1 MSFIATAIIGSAVVG
16 GVLSSNA
23 QKSAAKS
30 ASRAQ
35 QQAADQ
41 SIAEQRRQFDAVQ
54 QLMAPYVQS
63 GTTALSRYN
72 ALTGLSGQEA
82 QQSMIQQIS
91 SGAEYGALVR
101 AGEEGILQS
110 ASATGGLRGGNT
122 QSALAKFR
130 PEILSSLIRDEYSR
144 LGNMASMGQNAAAG
158 LGNAGMQTGQN
169 ISNQYGQIGQAQ
181 AGAAL
186 ARGQAT
192 ANMWG
197 NIAGSVGLAAGLGG
211 FGNRPT
217 PTPAGFDQMLTNVQ
231 TPLPVGIGSVNTN
244 PYITSDIRLKAD
256 IEPMG
261 ERNGLAWYSYR
272 YVWDEPGTKR
282 EGVMAQEVIET
293 HPDAVITHPLG
304 FLMVDYSKLG
314 LENAAV

>member
-1 MSFIATAIIGSAVVG
+1 MGIATAIIGSAIVG
-16 GVLSSNA
+16 GVMSSRA
-23 QKSAAKS
+23 QKSAAKT
-30 ASRAQ
+30 ASGAQTRA
-35 QQAADQ
+35 AEQ

-72 ALTGLSGQEA
+72 ALTGLSGEEA
-82 QQSMIQQIS
+82 QQTLINQIT
-91 SGAEYGALVR
+91 SGAEYGSLVR
-101 AGEEGILQS
+101 QGEEAILQS

-122 QSALAKFR
+122 QSALARFR

-144 LGNMASMGQNAAAG
+144 LGGMVSMGQNAAAG
-158 LGNAGMQTGQN
+158 VGNAGMQVGQN

-197 NIAGSVGLAAGLGG
+197 NIAGSVGLTAGLGG
-211 FGNRPT
+211 FGGVPGT
-217 PTPAGFDQMLTNVQ
+217 PTPSAGPLHTGPMVGGGMLGGGGNIA
-231 TPLPVGIGSVNTN
+231 P
-244 PYITSDIRLKAD
+244 SDIRLKTD
-256 IEPMG
+256 IVPAG
-261 ERNGLAWYSYR
+261 ERNGHAWYTYR
-272 YVWDEPGTKR
+272 YVWDDVGTVR
-282 EGVMAQEVIET
+282 GGVMAQEVMAT
-293 HPDAVITHPLG
+293 HPEAVLTHPLG

>member
-72 ALTGLSGQEA
+72 ALTGLSGEEA

-231 TPLPVGIGSVNTN
+231 TPVGLGTINTN
-244 PYITSDIRLKAD
+244 PYIGPSDIRLKAD

-282 EGVMAQEVIET
+282 EGVMAQEVVHT

-304 FLMVDYSKLG
+304 FLMVDYSMLG

>member
-1 MSFIATAIIGSAVVG
+1 
-16 GVLSSNA
+16 
-23 QKSAAKS
+23 
-30 ASRAQ
+30 
-35 QQAADQ
+35 
-41 SIAEQRRQFDAVQ
+41 
-54 QLMAPYVQS
+54 
-63 GTTALSRYN
+63 
-72 ALTGLSGQEA
+72 LSGEEA

-122 QSALAKFR
+122 QSALARFR

-158 LGNAGMQTGQN
+158 LGNAGMQLGQN

-211 FGNRPT
+211 FGNRQPST
-217 PTPAGFDQMLTNVQ
+217 VTNYPPPGFDQMLNNIN
-231 TPLPVGIGSVNTN
+231 TPIPSGIGSVS
-244 PYITSDIRLKAD
+244 PGPRPVSDIRLKAD

-261 ERNGLAWYSYR
+261 KRNGHNWYKFR
-272 YVWDEPGTKR
+272 YVWDEPGTIH

-293 HPDAVITHPLG
+293 RPDAVITHPLG
-304 FLMVDYSKLG
+304 FLMVDYLKLG

>member
-1 MSFIATAIIGSAVVG
+1 MSFIATAIIGSAIVG
-16 GVLSSNA
+16 GVMSSSA
-23 QKSAAKS
+23 QRSAASS

-35 QQAADQ
+35 QQASNQ

-72 ALTGLSGQEA
+72 ALSGLAGEEA
-82 QQSMIQQIS
+82 QQSLINQIT
-91 SGAEYGALVR
+91 SGAEYGSLVR
-101 AGEEGILQS
+101 QGEEAILQS

-122 QSALAKFR
+122 QSALARFR

-144 LGNMASMGQNAAAG
+144 LGGMVSVGQNAAAG

-211 FGNRPT
+211 FGRP
-217 PTPAGFDQMLTNVQ
+217 PAAPPAGFDAMLTNVQ
-231 TPLPVGIGSVNTN
+231 TPLPPGSIG
-244 PYITSDIRLKAD
+244 PSDIRLKTD
-256 IEPMG
+256 IEPAG
-261 ERNGLAWYSYR
+261 ERNGHAWYTYR
-272 YVWDEPGTKR
+272 YVWDDVGTVR
-282 EGVMAQEVIET
+282 GGVMAQEVLKT
-293 HPDAVITHPLG
+293 HPEAVITHPLG
-304 FLMVDYSKLG
+304 FLMVDYAKLG

>member
-1 MSFIATAIIGSAVVG
+1 MGIATAIIGSAIVG
-16 GVLSSNA
+16 GVMSSRA
-23 QKSAAKS
+23 QKSAAKT
-30 ASRAQ
+30 ASGAQTRA
-35 QQAADQ
+35 AEQ

-72 ALTGLSGQEA
+72 ALTGLSGEEA
-82 QQSMIQQIS
+82 QQTLINQIT
-91 SGAEYGALVR
+91 SGAEYGSLVR
-101 AGEEGILQS
+101 QGEEAILQS

-122 QSALAKFR
+122 QSALARFR

-144 LGNMASMGQNAAAG
+144 LGGMVSMGQNAAAG
-158 LGNAGMQTGQN
+158 VGNAGMQTGQN

-197 NIAGSVGLAAGLGG
+197 NIAGSIGLTAGLGG
-211 FGNRPT
+211 FGGVPGT
-217 PTPAGFDQMLTNVQ
+217 PTPSAGPLHTGPMVGGGMLGGGGNIA
-231 TPLPVGIGSVNTN
+231 P
-244 PYITSDIRLKAD
+244 SDIRLKTD
-256 IEPMG
+256 IVPAG
-261 ERNGLAWYSYR
+261 ERNGHAWYTYR
-272 YVWDEPGTKR
+272 YVWDDVGTVR
-282 EGVMAQEVIET
+282 GGVMAQDVMQT
-293 HPDAVITHPLG
+293 HPEAVITHPLG

>member
-1 MSFIATAIIGSAVVG
+1 MAFIAGAIIGSAIVG
-16 GVLSSNA
+16 GVMSSRA
-23 QKSAAKS
+23 QKSAAKT

-35 QQAADQ
+35 TEAADK

-72 ALTGLSGQEA
+72 ALTGLSGEEA
-82 QQSMIQQIS
+82 QQTLIDQIT
-91 SGAEYGALVR
+91 SGAEYGSLVR
-101 AGEEGILQS
+101 QGEEAILQS

-122 QSALAKFR
+122 QSALARFR

-144 LGNMASMGQNAAAG
+144 LGGMVSMGQNAAAG
-158 LGNAGMQTGQN
+158 LGNAGMQVGQN
-169 ISNQYGQIGQAQ
+169 ISNQYGHIGQAQ

-211 FGNRPT
+211 FGGVPGT
-217 PTPAGFDQMLTNVQ
+217 PTPSAGPLHTGPMVGGGMLGGGGNIA
-231 TPLPVGIGSVNTN
+231 P
-244 PYITSDIRLKAD
+244 SDIRLKTD
-256 IEPMG
+256 IVPAG
-261 ERNGLAWYSYR
+261 ERNGHAWYTYR
-272 YVWDEPGTKR
+272 YVWDDVGTVR
-282 EGVMAQEVIET
+282 GGVMAQDVMQT
-293 HPDAVITHPLG
+293 HPEAVITHPLG

>member
-1 MSFIATAIIGSAVVG
+1 MAFIAGAIIGSAIVG
-16 GVLSSNA
+16 GVMSSRA
-23 QKSAAKS
+23 QKSAAKT
-30 ASRAQ
+30 ASGAQTRA
-35 QQAADQ
+35 AEQ

-72 ALTGLSGQEA
+72 ALTGLSGEEA
-82 QQSMIQQIS
+82 QQTLINQIT
-91 SGAEYGALVR
+91 SGAEYGSLVR
-101 AGEEGILQS
+101 QGEEAILQS

-122 QSALAKFR
+122 QSALARFR

-144 LGNMASMGQNAAAG
+144 LGGMVSMGQNAAAG
-158 LGNAGMQTGQN
+158 VGNAGMQVGQN

-197 NIAGSVGLAAGLGG
+197 NIAGSVGLTAGLGG
-211 FGNRPT
+211 FGGVPGT
-217 PTPAGFDQMLTNVQ
+217 PTPSAGPLHTGPMVGGGMLGGGGNIA
-231 TPLPVGIGSVNTN
+231 P
-244 PYITSDIRLKAD
+244 SDIRLKTD
-256 IEPMG
+256 IVPAG
-261 ERNGLAWYSYR
+261 ERNGHAWYTYR
-272 YVWDEPGTKR
+272 YVWDDVGTVR
-282 EGVMAQEVIET
+282 GGVMAQEVMAT
-293 HPDAVITHPLG
+293 HPEAVITHPLG

>member
-23 QKSAAKS
+23 QKSAAKT

-72 ALTGLSGQEA
+72 ALTGLSGEEA

-122 QSALAKFR
+122 QSALARFR

-158 LGNAGMQTGQN
+158 LGNAGMQLGQN

-197 NIAGSVGLAAGLGG
+197 NIAGSVGLAAGMGG

-231 TPLPVGIGSVNTN
+231 TPVGLGTINTN
-244 PYITSDIRLKAD
+244 PYIGPSDIRLKAD
-256 IEPMG
+256 IEPIG
-261 ERNGLAWYSYR
+261 ERGGHAWYRFR
-272 YVWDEPGTKR
+272 YVWDEPGTIH

>member
-1 MSFIATAIIGSAVVG
+1 MAFIAGAIIGSAIVG
-16 GVLSSNA
+16 GVMSSRA
-23 QKSAAKS
+23 QKSAAKT

-35 QQAADQ
+35 TEAADK

-72 ALTGLSGQEA
+72 ALTGLAGEEA
-82 QQSMIQQIS
+82 QQTLINQIT
-91 SGAEYGALVR
+91 SGAEYGSLVR
-101 AGEEGILQS
+101 QGEEAILQS

-122 QSALAKFR
+122 QSALARFR

-144 LGNMASMGQNAAAG
+144 LGGMVSMGQNAAAG
-158 LGNAGMQTGQN
+158 VGNAGMQTGQN

-197 NIAGSVGLAAGLGG
+197 NIAGSIGLTAGLGG
-211 FGNRPT
+211 FGGVPGT
-217 PTPAGFDQMLTNVQ
+217 PTPSAGPLHTGPMVGGGMLGGGGNIA
-231 TPLPVGIGSVNTN
+231 P
-244 PYITSDIRLKAD
+244 SDIRLKTD
-256 IEPMG
+256 IVPAG
-261 ERNGLAWYSYR
+261 ERNGHAWYTYR
-272 YVWDEPGTKR
+272 YVWDDVGTVR
-282 EGVMAQEVIET
+282 GGVMAQEVMAT
-293 HPDAVITHPLG
+293 HPEAVITHPLG

>member
-35 QQAADQ
+35 TQAADQ

-82 QQSMIQQIS
+82 QQSIINQIT
-91 SGAEYGALVR
+91 SGAEYGSLVR
-101 AGEEGILQS
+101 QGEEAILQS

-144 LGNMASMGQNAAAG
+144 LGNMVSMGQNAAAG
-158 LGNAGMQTGQN
+158 VGNAGMQTGQN

-211 FGNRPT
+211 FGRAPAA
-217 PTPAGFDQMLTNVQ
+217 PPAGFDAMLTNVQ
-231 TPLPVGIGSVNTN
+231 TPLPPGSIG
-244 PYITSDIRLKAD
+244 PSDIRLKTD
-256 IEPMG
+256 IEPAG
-261 ERNGLAWYSYR
+261 ERNGHAWYTYR
-272 YVWDEPGTKR
+272 YVWDDVGTIR
-282 EGVMAQEVIET
+282 GGVMAQEVMAT
-293 HPDAVITHPLG
+293 HPEAVITHPLG

>member
-1 MSFIATAIIGSAVVG
+1 MAFIAGAIIGSAIVG
-16 GVLSSNA
+16 GVMSSRA
-23 QKSAAKS
+23 QKSAAKT

-35 QQAADQ
+35 TEAADK

-72 ALTGLSGQEA
+72 ALTGLAGEEA
-82 QQSMIQQIS
+82 QQTLINQIT
-91 SGAEYGALVR
+91 SGAEYGSLVR
-101 AGEEGILQS
+101 QGEEAILQS

-122 QSALAKFR
+122 QSALARFR

-144 LGNMASMGQNAAAG
+144 LGGMVSMGQNAAAG
-158 LGNAGMQTGQN
+158 LGNAGMQVGQN

-211 FGNRPT
+211 FGGVPGT
-217 PTPAGFDQMLTNVQ
+217 PTPSAGPLHTGPMVGGGMLGGGGNIA
-231 TPLPVGIGSVNTN
+231 P
-244 PYITSDIRLKAD
+244 SDIRLKTD
-256 IEPMG
+256 IVPAG
-261 ERNGLAWYSYR
+261 ERNGLAWYTYR
-272 YVWDEPGTKR
+272 YVWDDVGTVR
-282 EGVMAQEVIET
+282 GGVMAQEVMAT
-293 HPDAVITHPLG
+293 HPEAVITHPLG

>member
-23 QKSAAKS
+23 QRRAAS
-30 ASRAQ
+30 TASRAQ
-35 QQAADQ
+35 TQAADQ

-72 ALTGLSGQEA
+72 ALTGLSGEEA

-122 QSALAKFR
+122 QSALARFR

-158 LGNAGMQTGQN
+158 LGNAGMQLGQN

-197 NIAGSVGLAAGLGG
+197 NIAGSVGLAAGMGG

-231 TPLPVGIGSVNTN
+231 TPVGLGTINTN
-244 PYITSDIRLKAD
+244 PYIGPSDIRLKAD
-256 IEPMG
+256 IEPIG
-261 ERNGLAWYSYR
+261 ERGGHAWYRFR
-272 YVWDEPGTKR
+272 YVWDEPGTIH

>member
-1 MSFIATAIIGSAVVG
+1 MTFMATAIIGSAIVG
-16 GVLSSNA
+16 GVMSSNA
-23 QKSAAKS
+23 QKSAART

-72 ALTGLSGQEA
+72 ALSGLAGEEA
-82 QQSMIQQIS
+82 QQSLINQIT
-91 SGAEYGALVR
+91 SGAEYGSLVR
-101 AGEEGILQS
+101 QGEEAILQS

-122 QSALAKFR
+122 QSALARFR

-144 LGNMASMGQNAAAG
+144 LGGMVSVGQNAAAG

-211 FGNRPT
+211 FGRAPAA
-217 PTPAGFDQMLTNVQ
+217 PPAGFDAMLTNVQ
-231 TPLPVGIGSVNTN
+231 TPLPPGSIG
-244 PYITSDIRLKAD
+244 PSDIRLKTD
-256 IEPMG
+256 IAPAG
-261 ERNGLAWYSYR
+261 ERNGHAWYTYR
-272 YVWDEPGTKR
+272 YVWDDVGTVR
-282 EGVMAQEVIET
+282 GGVMAQEVLKT
-293 HPDAVITHPLG
+293 HPEAVLTHPLG
-304 FLMVDYSKLG
+304 FLMVDYAKLG
-314 LENAAV
+314 LEDAAV

>member
-23 QKSAAKS
+23 QRSAASS

-72 ALTGLSGQEA
+72 ALTGLAGEEA
-82 QQSMIQQIS
+82 QQTLINQIT
-91 SGAEYGALVR
+91 SGAEYGSLVR
-101 AGEEGILQS
+101 QGEEAILQS

-122 QSALAKFR
+122 QSALARFR

-144 LGNMASMGQNAAAG
+144 LGGMVSVGQNAAAG

-211 FGNRPT
+211 FGRP
-217 PTPAGFDQMLTNVQ
+217 PAAPPAGFDAMLTNVQ
-231 TPLPVGIGSVNTN
+231 TPLPPGSIGF
-244 PYITSDIRLKAD
+244 SDIRLKTD
-256 IEPMG
+256 IAPAG
-261 ERNGLAWYSYR
+261 ERNGHAWYTYR
-272 YVWDEPGTKR
+272 YVWDDVGTVR
-282 EGVMAQEVIET
+282 GGVMAQEVLKT
-293 HPDAVITHPLG
+293 HPEAVITHPLG
-304 FLMVDYSKLG
+304 FLMVDYAKLG
-314 LENAAV
+314 LEDAAV

>member
-1 MSFIATAIIGSAVVG
+1 MGIATAIIGSAIVG
-16 GVLSSNA
+16 GVMSSRA
-23 QKSAAKS
+23 QKSAAKT
-30 ASRAQ
+30 ASGAQTRA
-35 QQAADQ
+35 AEQ

-72 ALTGLSGQEA
+72 ALTGLSGEEA
-82 QQSMIQQIS
+82 QQTLINQIT
-91 SGAEYGALVR
+91 SGAEYGSLVQQ
-101 AGEEGILQS
+101 GEEAILQS

-122 QSALAKFR
+122 QSALARFR

-144 LGNMASMGQNAAAG
+144 LGGMVSMGQNAAAG
-158 LGNAGMQTGQN
+158 VGNAGMQVGQN

-197 NIAGSVGLAAGLGG
+197 NIAGSVGLTAGLGG
-211 FGNRPT
+211 FGGVPGT
-217 PTPAGFDQMLTNVQ
+217 PTPSAGPLHTGPMVGGGMLGGGGNIA
-231 TPLPVGIGSVNTN
+231 P
-244 PYITSDIRLKAD
+244 SDIRLKTD
-256 IEPMG
+256 IVPAG
-261 ERNGLAWYSYR
+261 ERNGHAWYTYR
-272 YVWDEPGTKR
+272 YVWDDVGTVR
-282 EGVMAQEVIET
+282 GGVMAQDVMQT
-293 HPDAVITHPLG
+293 HPEAVITHPLG

>member
-1 MSFIATAIIGSAVVG
+1 MGIATAIIGSAIVG
-16 GVLSSNA
+16 GVMSSRA
-23 QKSAAKS
+23 QKSAAKT
-30 ASRAQ
+30 ASGAQTRA
-35 QQAADQ
+35 AEQ

-72 ALTGLSGQEA
+72 ALTGLAGEEA
-82 QQSMIQQIS
+82 QQSIINQIT
-91 SGAEYGALVR
+91 SGAEYGSLVR
-101 AGEEGILQS
+101 QGEEAILQS

-144 LGNMASMGQNAAAG
+144 LGGMVSMGQNAAAG
-158 LGNAGMQTGQN
+158 VGNAGMQTGQN
-169 ISNQYGQIGQAQ
+169 ISDQYGQIGQAQ

-211 FGNRPT
+211 FGNRPAA
-217 PTPAGFDQMLTNVQ
+217 PPAGFDAMLTNVQ
-231 TPLPVGIGSVNTN
+231 TPVGMGTINTN
-244 PYITSDIRLKAD
+244 PYVTSDIRLKTD
-256 IEPMG
+256 IAPAG
-261 ERNGLAWYSYR
+261 ERNGHAWYTYR
-272 YVWDEPGTKR
+272 YVWDDVGTVR
-282 EGVMAQEVIET
+282 SGVMAQEVMAT
-293 HPDAVITHPLG
+293 HPEAVLTHPLG

>member
-72 ALTGLSGQEA
+72 ALTGLSGEEA

-122 QSALAKFR
+122 QSALARFR

-144 LGNMASMGQNAAAG
+144 LGGMVGMGQNAAAG
-158 LGNAGMQTGQN
+158 LGNAGMQLGQN

-197 NIAGSVGLAAGLGG
+197 NIAGSVGLAAGMGG

-231 TPLPVGIGSVNTN
+231 TPVGLGTINTN
-244 PYITSDIRLKAD
+244 PYIGPSDIRLKAD
-256 IEPMG
+256 IEPIG
-261 ERNGLAWYSYR
+261 ERGGHAWYRFR
-272 YVWDEPGTKR
+272 YVWDEPGTVH

>member
-1 MSFIATAIIGSAVVG
+1 MAFIAGAIIGSAIVG
-16 GVLSSNA
+16 GVMSSRA
-23 QKSAAKS
+23 QKSAAKT

-35 QQAADQ
+35 TEAADK

-72 ALTGLSGQEA
+72 ALTGLSGEEA
-82 QQSMIQQIS
+82 QQTLIDQIT
-91 SGAEYGALVR
+91 SGAEYGSLVR
-101 AGEEGILQS
+101 QGEEAILQS

-122 QSALAKFR
+122 QSALARFR

-144 LGNMASMGQNAAAG
+144 LGGMVSMGQNAAAG
-158 LGNAGMQTGQN
+158 VGNAGMQVGQN

-197 NIAGSVGLAAGLGG
+197 NIAGSIGLTAGLGG
-211 FGNRPT
+211 FGGVPGT
-217 PTPAGFDQMLTNVQ
+217 PTPSAGPLHTGPMVGGGMLGGGGNIA
-231 TPLPVGIGSVNTN
+231 P
-244 PYITSDIRLKAD
+244 SDIRLKTD
-256 IEPMG
+256 IVPAG
-261 ERNGLAWYSYR
+261 ERNGHAWYTYR
-272 YVWDEPGTKR
+272 YVWDDVGTVR
-282 EGVMAQEVIET
+282 GGVMAQKVMAT
-293 HPDAVITHPLG
+293 HPEAVITHPLG

-314 LENAAV
+314 LENAAG

>member
-1 MSFIATAIIGSAVVG
+1 MTFMATAIIGSAIVG
-16 GVLSSNA
+16 GVMSSNA
-23 QKSAAKS
+23 QKSAAKT

-72 ALTGLSGQEA
+72 ALTGLSGEEA

-122 QSALAKFR
+122 QSALARFR

-144 LGNMASMGQNAAAG
+144 LGGMVSMGQNAAAG

-169 ISNQYGQIGQAQ
+169 ISAQYGQIGQAQ

-211 FGNRPT
+211 FGNKPT

-231 TPLPVGIGSVNTN
+231 TPVGLGTINTN
-244 PYITSDIRLKAD
+244 PYIGPSDIRLKAD

>member
-1 MSFIATAIIGSAVVG
+1 MGIATAIIGSAIVG
-16 GVLSSNA
+16 GVMSSRA
-23 QKSAAKS
+23 QKSAAKT
-30 ASRAQ
+30 ASGAQTRA
-35 QQAADQ
+35 AEQ

-72 ALTGLSGQEA
+72 ALTGLSGEEA
-82 QQSMIQQIS
+82 QQTLINQIT
-91 SGAEYGALVR
+91 SGAEYGSLVR
-101 AGEEGILQS
+101 QGEEAILQS

-122 QSALAKFR
+122 QSALARFR

-144 LGNMASMGQNAAAG
+144 LGGMVSMGQNAAAG

-211 FGNRPT
+211 FGGVPGT
-217 PTPAGFDQMLTNVQ
+217 PTPSAGPLHTGPMVGGGMLGGGGNIA
-231 TPLPVGIGSVNTN
+231 P
-244 PYITSDIRLKAD
+244 SDIRLKTD
-256 IEPMG
+256 IVPAG
-261 ERNGLAWYSYR
+261 ERNGHAWYTYR
-272 YVWDEPGTKR
+272 YVWDDVGTVR
-282 EGVMAQEVIET
+282 GGVMAQEVMAT
-293 HPDAVITHPLG
+293 HPEAVITHPLG

>member
-1 MSFIATAIIGSAVVG
+1 MGIATAIIGSAIVG
-16 GVLSSNA
+16 GVMSSRA
-23 QKSAAKS
+23 QKSAAKT
-30 ASRAQ
+30 ASGAQTRA
-35 QQAADQ
+35 AEQ

-72 ALTGLSGQEA
+72 ALTGLSGEEA
-82 QQSMIQQIS
+82 QQTLINQIT
-91 SGAEYGALVR
+91 SGAEYGSLVR
-101 AGEEGILQS
+101 QGEEAILQS

-122 QSALAKFR
+122 QSALARFR

-144 LGNMASMGQNAAAG
+144 LGGMVSMGQNAAAG
-158 LGNAGMQTGQN
+158 VGNAGMQTGQN

-197 NIAGSVGLAAGLGG
+197 NIAGSVGLTAGLGG
-211 FGNRPT
+211 FGGVPGT
-217 PTPAGFDQMLTNVQ
+217 PTPSAGPLHTGPMVGGGMLGGGGNIA
-231 TPLPVGIGSVNTN
+231 P
-244 PYITSDIRLKAD
+244 SDIRLKTD
-256 IEPMG
+256 IVPAG
-261 ERNGLAWYSYR
+261 ERNGHAWYTYR
-272 YVWDEPGTKR
+272 YVWDDVGTVR
-282 EGVMAQEVIET
+282 GGVMAQDVMQT
-293 HPDAVITHPLG
+293 HPEAVITHPLG

>member
-23 QKSAAKS
+23 QRRAAS
-30 ASRAQ
+30 TASRAQ
-35 QQAADQ
+35 TQAADQ

-72 ALTGLSGQEA
+72 ALTGLAGEEA
-82 QQSMIQQIS
+82 QQTLINQIT
-91 SGAEYGALVR
+91 SGAEYGSLVR
-101 AGEEGILQS
+101 QGEEAILQS

-122 QSALAKFR
+122 QSALARFR

-144 LGNMASMGQNAAAG
+144 LGGMVSMGQNAAAG
-158 LGNAGMQTGQN
+158 LGNAGMQVGQN

-211 FGNRPT
+211 FGGVPGT
-217 PTPAGFDQMLTNVQ
+217 PTPSAGPLHTGPMVGGGMLGGGGNIA
-231 TPLPVGIGSVNTN
+231 P
-244 PYITSDIRLKAD
+244 SDIRLKTD
-256 IEPMG
+256 IEPAG
-261 ERNGLAWYSYR
+261 ERNGLAWYTYR
-272 YVWDEPGTKR
+272 YVWDDVGTVR
-282 EGVMAQEVIET
+282 GGVMAQEVIKT

-314 LENAAV
+314 A

>member
-1 MSFIATAIIGSAVVG
+1 MTFMATAIIGSAIVG
-16 GVLSSNA
+16 GVMSSRA
-23 QKSAAKS
+23 QKSAAKT

-35 QQAADQ
+35 TEAADK

-72 ALTGLSGQEA
+72 ALTGLAGEEA
-82 QQSMIQQIS
+82 QQTLIDQIT
-91 SGAEYGALVR
+91 SGAEYGSLVR
-101 AGEEGILQS
+101 QGEEAILQS

-122 QSALAKFR
+122 QSALARFR

-144 LGNMASMGQNAAAG
+144 LGGMVSMGQNAAAG
-158 LGNAGMQTGQN
+158 VGNAGMQTGQN

-211 FGNRPT
+211 FGNVPRGEVLGSFT
-217 PTPAGFDQMLTNVQ
+217 G
-231 TPLPVGIGSVNTN
+231 PVVG
-244 PYITSDIRLKAD
+244 
-256 IEPMG
+256 
-261 ERNGLAWYSYR
+261 
-272 YVWDEPGTKR
+272 PGTSTP
-282 EGVMAQEVIET
+282 GYTSPTFGGAPQPLVI
-293 HPDAVITHPLG
+293 PR
-304 FLMVDYSKLG
+304 
-314 LENAAV
+314 

>member
-63 GTTALSRYN
+63 GTTAISRYN
-72 ALTGLSGQEA
+72 ALTGLSGEEA
-82 QQSMIQQIS
+82 QQSIINQIT
-91 SGAEYGALVR
+91 SGAEYGSLVR
-101 AGEEGILQS
+101 QGEEAILQS

-122 QSALAKFR
+122 QSALARFR

-144 LGNMASMGQNAAAG
+144 LGGMVSMGQNAAAG
-158 LGNAGMQTGQN
+158 VGNAGMKVGQN

-197 NIAGSVGLAAGLGG
+197 NIAGSVGLAAGMGG
-211 FGNRPT
+211 FGR
-217 PTPAGFDQMLTNVQ
+217 A
-231 TPLPVGIGSVNTN
+231 
-244 PYITSDIRLKAD
+244 
-256 IEPMG
+256 
-261 ERNGLAWYSYR
+261 
-272 YVWDEPGTKR
+272 PGTQTTYGPR
-282 EGVMAQEVIET
+282 GEV
-293 HPDAVITHPLG
+293 LG
-304 FLMVDYSKLG
+304 SFTGPVVGPGTSVPGYTTPG
-314 LENAAV
+314 F

>member
-16 GVLSSNA
+16 GVLSSSA
-23 QKSAAKS
+23 QRRAAS
-30 ASRAQ
+30 TASRAQ
-35 QQAADQ
+35 TQAADQ

-72 ALTGLSGQEA
+72 ALTGLSGEEA

-122 QSALAKFR
+122 QSALARFR

-144 LGNMASMGQNAAAG
+144 LGGMVSMGQNAAAG
-158 LGNAGMQTGQN
+158 VGNAGMQTGQN
-169 ISNQYGQIGQAQ
+169 ISAQYGQIGQAQ

-197 NIAGSVGLAAGLGG
+197 NIAGSVGLAAGMGGFGG
-211 FGNRPT
+211 FGNT
-217 PTPAGFDQMLTNVQ
+217 PTPV
-231 TPLPVGIGSVNTN
+231 TPHSGPGMGNNMPLGGSNPRPV
-244 PYITSDIRLKAD
+244 SDIRLKAD

-261 ERNGLAWYSYR
+261 ERNGHNWYKFR

-304 FLMVDYSKLG
+304 FYVVDYSKLG

>member
-1 MSFIATAIIGSAVVG
+1 MGIATAIIGSAIVG
-16 GVLSSNA
+16 GVMSSRA
-23 QKSAAKS
+23 QKSAAKT
-30 ASRAQ
+30 ASGAQTRA
-35 QQAADQ
+35 AEQ

-72 ALTGLSGQEA
+72 ALTGLSGEEA
-82 QQSMIQQIS
+82 QQTLINQIT
-91 SGAEYGALVR
+91 SGAEYGSLVR
-101 AGEEGILQS
+101 QGEEAILQS

-122 QSALAKFR
+122 QSALARFR

-144 LGNMASMGQNAAAG
+144 LGGMVSMGQNAAAG
-158 LGNAGMQTGQN
+158 VGNAGMQTGQN

-197 NIAGSVGLAAGLGG
+197 NIAGSVGLTAGLGG
-211 FGNRPT
+211 FGGVPGT
-217 PTPAGFDQMLTNVQ
+217 PTPSAGPLHTGPMVGGGMLGGGGNIA
-231 TPLPVGIGSVNTN
+231 P
-244 PYITSDIRLKAD
+244 SDIRLKTD
-256 IEPMG
+256 IVPAG
-261 ERNGLAWYSYR
+261 ERNGHAWYTYR
-272 YVWDEPGTKR
+272 YVWDDVGTVR
-282 EGVMAQEVIET
+282 GGVMAQEVMAT
-293 HPDAVITHPLG
+293 HPEAVITHPLG

>member
-1 MSFIATAIIGSAVVG
+1 MGIATAIIGSAIVG
-16 GVLSSNA
+16 GVMSSRA
-23 QKSAAKS
+23 QKSAAKT
-30 ASRAQ
+30 ASGAQTRA
-35 QQAADQ
+35 AEQ

-72 ALTGLSGQEA
+72 ALTGLAGEEA
-82 QQSMIQQIS
+82 QQTLINQIT
-91 SGAEYGALVR
+91 SGAEYGSLVR
-101 AGEEGILQS
+101 QGEEAILQS

-122 QSALAKFR
+122 QSALARFR

-144 LGNMASMGQNAAAG
+144 LGGMVSVGQNAAAG

-211 FGNRPT
+211 FGNVPRGEVLGSFT
-217 PTPAGFDQMLTNVQ
+217 G
-231 TPLPVGIGSVNTN
+231 PVVG
-244 PYITSDIRLKAD
+244 
-256 IEPMG
+256 
-261 ERNGLAWYSYR
+261 
-272 YVWDEPGTKR
+272 PGTSTP
-282 EGVMAQEVIET
+282 GYTSPTFGGAPQPLVI
-293 HPDAVITHPLG
+293 PR
-304 FLMVDYSKLG
+304 
-314 LENAAV
+314 

>member
-1 MSFIATAIIGSAVVG
+1 MTFMATAIIGSAIVG
-16 GVLSSNA
+16 GVMSSRA
-23 QKSAAKS
+23 QSSAART

-72 ALTGLSGQEA
+72 ALTGLSGEEA

-122 QSALAKFR
+122 QSALARFR

-144 LGNMASMGQNAAAG
+144 LGGMVSMGQNAAAG
-158 LGNAGMQTGQN
+158 VGNAGMQLGQN

-197 NIAGSVGLAAGLGG
+197 NIAGSVGLAAGMGG
-211 FGNRPT
+211 FGRP
-217 PTPAGFDQMLTNVQ
+217 PAAPPAGFDQMLTNVQ
-231 TPLPVGIGSVNTN
+231 TPVGLGTISTGPSILP
-244 PYITSDIRLKAD
+244 SDIRLKAD

-304 FLMVDYSKLG
+304 FLMVDYAKLG

>member
-23 QKSAAKS
+23 QRSAASS

-35 QQAADQ
+35 TQAADQ

-72 ALTGLSGQEA
+72 ALTGLSGEEA
-82 QQSMIQQIS
+82 QQSIINQIT
-91 SGAEYGALVR
+91 SGAEYGSLVR
-101 AGEEGILQS
+101 QGEEAILQS

-122 QSALAKFR
+122 QSALARFR

-144 LGNMASMGQNAAAG
+144 LGGMVSVGQNAAAG

-211 FGNRPT
+211 FGNRPAA
-217 PTPAGFDQMLTNVQ
+217 PPAGFDAMLTNVQ
-231 TPLPVGIGSVNTN
+231 TPLPPGSIG
-244 PYITSDIRLKAD
+244 PSDIRLKTD
-256 IEPMG
+256 IEPAG
-261 ERNGLAWYSYR
+261 ERNGHAWYTYR
-272 YVWDEPGTKR
+272 YVWDDVGTVR
-282 EGVMAQEVIET
+282 GGVMAQEVIKT

-304 FLMVDYSKLG
+304 FLMVDYAKLG

>member
-1 MSFIATAIIGSAVVG
+1 MGIATAIIGSAIVG
-16 GVLSSNA
+16 GVMSSRA
-23 QKSAAKS
+23 QKSAAKT
-30 ASRAQ
+30 ASGAQTRA
-35 QQAADQ
+35 AEQ

-72 ALTGLSGQEA
+72 ALTGLSGEEA
-82 QQSMIQQIS
+82 QQTLINQIT
-91 SGAEYGALVR
+91 SGAEYGSLVR
-101 AGEEGILQS
+101 QGEEAILQS

-122 QSALAKFR
+122 QSALARFR

-144 LGNMASMGQNAAAG
+144 LGGMVSMGQNAAAG
-158 LGNAGMQTGQN
+158 VGNAGMQTGQN

-211 FGNRPT
+211 FGGVPGT
-217 PTPAGFDQMLTNVQ
+217 PTPSAGPLHTGPMVGGGMLGGGGNIA
-231 TPLPVGIGSVNTN
+231 P
-244 PYITSDIRLKAD
+244 SDIRLKTD
-256 IEPMG
+256 IVPAG
-261 ERNGLAWYSYR
+261 ERNGHAWYTYR
-272 YVWDEPGTKR
+272 YVWDDVGTVR
-282 EGVMAQEVIET
+282 GGVMAQEVMAT
-293 HPDAVITHPLG
+293 HPEAVITHPLG

>member
-1 MSFIATAIIGSAVVG
+1 MSSR
-16 GVLSSNA
+16 A
-23 QKSAAKS
+23 QKSAAKT
-30 ASRAQ
+30 ASGAQTRA
-35 QQAADQ
+35 AEQ

-72 ALTGLSGQEA
+72 ALTGLSGEEA
-82 QQSMIQQIS
+82 QQTLINQIT
-91 SGAEYGALVR
+91 SGAEYGSLVR
-101 AGEEGILQS
+101 QGEEAILQS

-122 QSALAKFR
+122 QSALARFR

-144 LGNMASMGQNAAAG
+144 LGGMVSMGQNAAAG
-158 LGNAGMQTGQN
+158 VGNAGMQVGQN

-197 NIAGSVGLAAGLGG
+197 NIAGSVGLTAGLGG
-211 FGNRPT
+211 FGGVPGT
-217 PTPAGFDQMLTNVQ
+217 PTPSAGPLHTGPMVGGGMLGGGGNIA
-231 TPLPVGIGSVNTN
+231 P
-244 PYITSDIRLKAD
+244 SDIRLKTD
-256 IEPMG
+256 IVPAG
-261 ERNGLAWYSYR
+261 ERNGHAWYTYR
-272 YVWDEPGTKR
+272 YVWDDVGTVR
-282 EGVMAQEVIET
+282 GGVMAQEVMAT
-293 HPDAVITHPLG
+293 HPEAVITHPLG